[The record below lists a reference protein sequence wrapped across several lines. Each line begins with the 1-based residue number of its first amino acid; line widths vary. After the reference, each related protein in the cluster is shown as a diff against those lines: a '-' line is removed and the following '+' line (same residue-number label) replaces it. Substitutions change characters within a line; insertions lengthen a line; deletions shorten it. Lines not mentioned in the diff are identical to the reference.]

1 MSNYKIGILYGDG
14 KFSLH
19 RKEELMGSEGLYIKQ
34 VLLNQP
40 EIDEVDILTTDAGQV
55 ADKIICSEKD
65 LDYYTDIILF
75 WSSTN
80 QWGGELAISQYK
92 VYKFLHTFK
101 GNIYYWFEDM
111 RFPLM
116 ELTHIIQNRPFW
128 TNNPLCELSELTLP
142 KQINFISMFE
152 DPDIVYKA
160 HSNIDIKQI
169 YKCPLYLTHD
179 DSRPVKQPLFGKSI
193 DLIYGGFGRSQKR
206 NAFYKEYFFN
216 QSDIVVELYGTVE
229 KDIKDL
235 NVGNCIVSPRVPYNQ
250 VLSKNATALSTII
263 PAEKGYNNN
272 CITPRLIEALLSG
285 CICFI
290 QNEFDTEHNIL
301 VDDFFYVNSGDE
313 LKHKIIQLK
322 SNMEFYNSKL
332 THQNAVLRKLRAKDL
347 GKILVNIVDK
357 NHNM

>member
-1 MSNYKIGILYGDG
+1 MSGYKVGILYADG
-14 KFSLH
+14 QFSYH
-19 RKEELMGSEGLYIKQ
+19 RKNELMGSEGLYIKQ
-34 VLLNQP
+34 ALLKQP
-40 EIDEVDILTTDAGQV
+40 EIDKVDILVTTSGQV
-55 ADKIICSEKD
+55 ADKLITSEND
-65 LDYYTDIILF
+65 LNYYSDIILF

-80 QWGGELAISQYK
+80 QWGGELSIPQYK
-92 VYKFLHTFK
+92 VYKFLHEFK

-111 RFPLM
+111 RFPLV

-142 KQINFISMFE
+142 KQINFISMFG
-152 DPDIVYKA
+152 DKDIVYKI

-169 YKCPLYLTHD
+169 YICPIYLTHD
-179 DSRPVKQPLFGKSI
+179 DSRPIQQPLFGRSI

-216 QSDIVVELYGTVE
+216 QEDIVIELYGAVE

-235 NVGNCIVSPRVPYNQ
+235 NVGNCIISPRVPYHS

-272 CITPRLIEALLSG
+272 CITPRLVEALLSG

-290 QNEFDTEHNIL
+290 QNDFDSEHSIL
-301 VDDFFYVNSGDE
+301 KDDFFYVNSGNE
-313 LKHKIIQLK
+313 LKQKIIMLK
-322 SNMEFYNSKL
+322 SDVELYNEKL
-332 THQNAVLRKLRAKDL
+332 SQQDIVLQELQKKDL
-347 GKILVNIVDK
+347 GKILSKIIDK
-357 NHNM
+357 THHA